1 MINKKSVARILSI
14 AKKERYH
21 ILRDPYALAIAIVV
35 PVFIVLVFGFVID
48 FDVKNIPIS
57 YQDQDQTSRSR
68 DFLQKL
74 ENSGYFKIRQ
84 NLTSVDEAFKDI
96 ENGKSKAYLQIP
108 PEFENNIMSKK
119 PSQVQILLDGAD
131 NSTAGVILG
140 YLSKFTAYVNFG
152 YFGIKQGYQV
162 NEQFYYN
169 PQLLSSWFVVPGLT
183 AIILALISILLTALT
198 VAKEWENGSMEL
210 LLSTPVKPIEIILG
224 KMLPYLLIGILAL
237 VSVLIVSFMVFEI
250 PFKGSIITFIFVS
263 VVFLISCLA
272 QGILISILA
281 KNQQL
286 AMQISMM
293 TGLLPSLL
301 LSGFIF
307 PIENM
312 PIFFQFLTSVLPARW
327 YILISRAIFLKGA
340 DITNI
345 LLPFLALIA
354 LSTVVVFLA
363 FKNFR
368 PNLERS

>member
-1 MINKKSVARILSI
+1 MNKEVLTRILSV
-14 AKKERYH
+14 AKKEKYH
-21 ILRDPYALAIAIVV
+21 ILRDPYALTIAIVV
-35 PVFIVLVFGFVID
+35 PLFIVLVFGFVID
-48 FDVKNIPIS
+48 FDVKNIQIS
-57 YQDQDQTSRSR
+57 FQDQNQTATSR
-68 DFLQKL
+68 DLLIKL
-74 ENSGYFKIRQ
+74 ENSGYFKVNQELYSI
-84 NLTSVDEAFKDI
+84 DDAFKDI
-96 ENGKSKAYLQIP
+96 ENGKSKAFLQIP
-108 PEFENNIMSKK
+108 PDLEKNILAKNSTQI
-119 PSQVQILLDGAD
+119 QVLLDGAD

-140 YLSKFTAYVNFG
+140 YLSKFTAFVNAE
-152 YFGIKQGYQV
+152 YFGVVPSYQV

-224 KMLPYLLIGILAL
+224 KMIPYLVIGFFAL
-237 VSVLIVSFMVFEI
+237 VLVLIVSFMVFEI
-250 PFKGSIITFIFVS
+250 PFNGSLITFIFTS

-286 AMQISMM
+286 AMQISMI

-312 PIFFQFLTSVLPARW
+312 PTFFQGLTSILPARW
-327 YILISRAIFLKGA
+327 YILISRSIFLKGA
-340 DITNI
+340 DITNVF
-345 LLPFLALIA
+345 LPSMALIVLSAVLVLIA
-354 LSTVVVFLA
+354 L
-363 FKNFR
+363 KNFK
-368 PNLERS
+368 PNLENS

>member
-1 MINKKSVARILSI
+1 MNKEIITRVLSV

-21 ILRDPYALAIAIVV
+21 ILRDPYALTIAIVV
-35 PVFIVLVFGFVID
+35 PLFIVLVFGFVID

-57 YQDQDQTSRSR
+57 FQDQDQTAKSR
-68 DFLQKL
+68 DLLTKL
-74 ENSGYFKIRQ
+74 ENSGYFKIHQ
-84 NLTSVDEAFKDI
+84 KLYSVDEAFKDI
-96 ENGKSKAYLQIP
+96 ENGNSKAFVQIP
-108 PEFENNIMSKK
+108 PSLEKNILSKNY
-119 PSQVQILLDGAD
+119 SQVQVLLDGAD

-140 YLSKFTAYVNFG
+140 YLSKFTAFVNAE
-152 YFGIKQGYQV
+152 YFGVKQNYKI

-224 KMLPYLLIGILAL
+224 KMIPYLIIGVLAL
-237 VSVLIVSFMVFEI
+237 VLVLIVSFMVFEI
-250 PFKGSIITFIFVS
+250 PFNGSLITFIFTS
-263 VVFLISCLA
+263 IIFLISCLA

-286 AMQISMM
+286 AMQISMI

-312 PIFFQFLTSVLPARW
+312 PSFFQGLTSILPARW
-327 YILISRAIFLKGA
+327 YILISRSIFLKGA
-340 DITNI
+340 DITNV
-345 LLPFLALIA
+345 LVPTLALIVLSSVLVFIA
-354 LSTVVVFLA
+354 L
-363 FKNFR
+363 KNFK
-368 PNLERS
+368 PNLENS

>member
-1 MINKKSVARILSI
+1 MNNEIVTRILSV

-35 PVFIVLVFGFVID
+35 PLFIVLVFGFVID

-57 YQDQDQTSRSR
+57 FQDQNQTTTSR
-68 DFLQKL
+68 DLLKKL
-74 ENSGYFKIRQ
+74 ENSGYFKI
-84 NLTSVDEAFKDI
+84 NHKLNSINEAFKDI
-96 ENGKSKAYLQIP
+96 ENGNSKAFLQIP
-108 PEFENNIMSKK
+108 PDFEKDVLAKK
-119 PSQVQILLDGAD
+119 QSQIQILLDGAD

-140 YLSKFTAYVNFG
+140 YLSKFNTFVNSD
-152 YFGIKQGYQV
+152 YFGTDATYQV

-210 LLSTPVKPIEIILG
+210 LLSTPVKPVEIILG
-224 KMLPYLLIGILAL
+224 KMIPYLIIGILAL
-237 VSVLIVSFMVFEI
+237 LLVLFVAFMVFKI
-250 PFKGSIITFIFVS
+250 PFNGSIITFVFTSII
-263 VVFLISCLA
+263 FLISCLA

-286 AMQISMM
+286 AMQISMI

-312 PIFFQFLTSVLPARW
+312 PVFFQGLTSILPARW
-327 YILISRAIFLKGA
+327 YILISRSIFLKGA
-340 DITNI
+340 DLTN
-345 LLPFLALIA
+345 LLVPSLALLI
-354 LSTVVVFLA
+354 LSSVLVLLA
-363 FKNFR
+363 VKNFK
-368 PNLERS
+368 PNLENS

>member
-1 MINKKSVARILSI
+1 MKNESINRIISI
-14 AKKERYH
+14 AQKEKFH

-35 PVFIVLVFGFVID
+35 PLFIVLVFGFVID
-48 FDVKNIPIS
+48 FDVKDIPIT
-57 YQDQDQTSRSR
+57 YQDQDQSAHSR
-68 DFLQKL
+68 DILKKL
-74 ENSGYFKIRQ
+74 ENSGYFKITKEI
-84 NLTSVDEAFKDI
+84 NNAENAFKEI
-96 ENGKSKAYLQIP
+96 ENGKAKAFVQIP
-108 PEFENNIMSKK
+108 PDFEKDIISKK

-140 YLSKFTAYVNFG
+140 YLAKFTSFVNYD
-152 YFGIKQGYQV
+152 YFGAKQSFQV

-224 KMLPYLLIGILAL
+224 KMIPYLFIGIMAL
-237 VSVLIVSFMVFEI
+237 VLVLIVSFMVFKI
-250 PFKGSIITFIFVS
+250 PFTGSLLTFVITSII
-263 VVFLISCLA
+263 FLVSCLA

-286 AMQISMM
+286 AMQISMI

-312 PIFFQFLTSVLPARW
+312 PTFFQLLTSILPARW
-327 YILISRAIFLKGA
+327 YILISRSIFLKGA
-340 DITNI
+340 DISNI
-345 LLPFLALIA
+345 IYPSLALVI
-354 LSTVVVFLA
+354 LSSVLVFLA
-363 FKNFR
+363 FRNFKA
-368 PNLERS
+368 NLENA

>member
-1 MINKKSVARILSI
+1 MKNEAIKRILSV
-14 AKKERYH
+14 AQKEKFH

-35 PVFIVLVFGFVID
+35 PLFIVLVFGFVID
-48 FDVKNIPIS
+48 FDVKDIPIT
-57 YQDQDQTSRSR
+57 YQDQNQSAQSR

-74 ENSGYFKIRQ
+74 ENSGYFTITKKL
-84 NLTSVDEAFKDI
+84 NSVEDAFREI
-96 ENGKSKAYLQIP
+96 ENGKSKAFVQIHP
-108 PEFENNIMSKK
+108 DFEKDIISRK
-119 PSQVQILLDGAD
+119 PSQIQILLDGAD

-140 YLSKFTAYVNFG
+140 YLSKITAYANFE
-152 YFGIKQGYQV
+152 YFGVKQIFQV

-224 KMLPYLLIGILAL
+224 KMIPYLIIGIMAL
-237 VSVLIVSFMVFEI
+237 ILVLTVSFMVFKI
-250 PFKGSIITFIFVS
+250 PFNGSLFTFIITSI
-263 VVFLISCLA
+263 VFLVSCLA

-286 AMQISMM
+286 AMQISMI

-312 PIFFQFLTSVLPARW
+312 PAYFQVLTSVIPARW
-327 YILISRAIFLKGA
+327 YILISRSIFLKGA
-340 DITNI
+340 DISNI
-345 LLPFLALIA
+345 VFPTLALVI
-354 LSTVVVFLA
+354 LSSVLVLLA
-363 FKNFR
+363 FKNFK
-368 PNLERS
+368 PNLETS

>member
-1 MINKKSVARILSI
+1 MNNEILSRILSI
-14 AKKERYH
+14 AKKEKFH

-35 PVFIVLVFGFVID
+35 PLFIVLVFGFVID

-57 YQDQDQTSRSR
+57 YQDQDQTSYSR

-74 ENSGYFKIRQ
+74 ENSGYFKLEKKLNTIEQ
-84 NLTSVDEAFKDI
+84 AFKEI
-96 ENGKSKAYLQIP
+96 ENGKSKAFLQIP
-108 PEFENNIMSKK
+108 PEFEKNVISKH

-140 YLSKFTAYVNFG
+140 YLSKFTSFSNKE
-152 YFGIKQGYQV
+152 YFGQKPNFQI

-224 KMLPYLLIGILAL
+224 KMVPYLIIGLLAL
-237 VSVLIVSFMVFEI
+237 VLVLIVSFMVFEI
-250 PFKGSIITFIFVS
+250 PFNGSFITFIFTS
-263 VVFLISCLA
+263 IVFLISCLA

-286 AMQISMM
+286 AMQISMI

-307 PIENM
+307 PVENM
-312 PIFFQFLTSVLPARW
+312 PTFFQVLTSILPARW
-327 YILISRAIFLKGA
+327 YILISRSIFLKGA

-345 LLPFLALIA
+345 FLPTLALITLSVVLVTLA
-354 LSTVVVFLA
+354 LKK
-363 FKNFR
+363 FK
-368 PNLERS
+368 PNLEN

>member
-1 MINKKSVARILSI
+1 MKNESIKRILSV
-14 AKKERYH
+14 AQKEKFH
-21 ILRDPYALAIAIVV
+21 ILRDPYALAIAIAV
-35 PVFIVLVFGFVID
+35 PLFIVLVFGFVID
-48 FDVKNIPIS
+48 FDVKDIPITF
-57 YQDQDQTSRSR
+57 QDQSQSVQSR
-68 DFLQKL
+68 DFLQKI
-74 ENSGYFKIRQ
+74 ENSGYFKITKK
-84 NLTSVDEAFKDI
+84 LYKTEDAFKEI
-96 ENGKSKAYLQIP
+96 ENGKSKAFIQIP
-108 PEFENNIMSKK
+108 PDFGRDIISKR

-140 YLSKFTAYVNFG
+140 YLSKFSAFVNFN
-152 YFGIKQGYQV
+152 YFGVKQHFQV

-224 KMLPYLLIGILAL
+224 KMIPYLFIGIMAL
-237 VSVLIVSFMVFEI
+237 ILVLIVSFIVFKI
-250 PFKGSIITFIFVS
+250 PFNGSFITFTVTSI
-263 VVFLISCLA
+263 VFLVSCLA

-286 AMQISMM
+286 AMQISMI

-312 PIFFQFLTSVLPARW
+312 PTFFQILTSILPARW
-327 YILISRAIFLKGA
+327 YILISRSIFLKGA
-340 DITNI
+340 DISNI
-345 LLPFLALIA
+345 ILPSLALLILSSVLVLLA
-354 LSTVVVFLA
+354 L
-363 FKNFR
+363 KNFK
-368 PNLERS
+368 PNLENS